1 MGQISIWSTPWCE
14 SWAQIYDNLIIQ
26 PETYSYP
33 SQVKDLWIPGQKIWN
48 SQLIDTLFQEQM
60 AEEIKNT
67 PIITTHDE
75 DCLCWK
81 LTLAGKCSTKSAYK
95 ACLERLFEQGE
106 PTPRQVST
114 STKQLLQTIWK
125 NSNIIPRIKTF
136 GWRIIRQAISSGAR
150 AGKYSKHI
158 SKLCCRCH
166 LEETDQHLFF
176 LCAFARAAWF
186 MNPWHLRVDQFASPS
201 DSISQ
206 ILTRLLNMNHPN
218 GTIENIL
225 IFMWCLWKSR
235 NDCLFN
241 KKDSTPLQIYQRT
254 NAIKKNLE
262 LLDVVQVSGNKI
274 QARLNTQGNQTR
286 QGNTIRSD
294 LQIQG
299 SKIFTDAAWKRRKAQ
314 DTQEN
319 CKTGIGVYCQFPGQG
334 REETVMIQ
342 ASTTYSSSPLL
353 AEAAALLFATK
364 VAAQVQ
370 AQGATFL
377 TDNLTLARAASAT
390 ALTSDQVP
398 WELRQ
403 QIADYK
409 RVSEELQS
417 KIFHINRNLNGVAH
431 DCAQQAIRRPMSLP
445 IFTCLNS
452 AHRCIGS
459 CPFALSFQNFEFQ
472 GYVLLDVLCL

>member
-1 MGQISIWSTPWCE
+1 MSNILFTKKFIAKLTGIIRNFWWTGIRQEPNSKSLCLRAWKDICTPKKEGGLGIRNLQAMNQALIVMAAWRLADQPNNFLQLVLKSKYFPDSSIWRPNSNAPKSAFWASILKVLPILKAHSFYQITMGQISIWSTPWCE

-67 PIITTHDE
+67 PIITTQDE

-186 MNPWHLRVDQFASPS
+186 MNP
-201 DSISQ
+201 
-206 ILTRLLNMNHPN
+206 
-218 GTIENIL
+218 
-225 IFMWCLWKSR
+225 
-235 NDCLFN
+235 
-241 KKDSTPLQIYQRT
+241 
-254 NAIKKNLE
+254 
-262 LLDVVQVSGNKI
+262 
-274 QARLNTQGNQTR
+274 
-286 QGNTIRSD
+286 
-294 LQIQG
+294 
-299 SKIFTDAAWKRRKAQ
+299 
-314 DTQEN
+314 
-319 CKTGIGVYCQFPGQG
+319 
-334 REETVMIQ
+334 
-342 ASTTYSSSPLL
+342 
-353 AEAAALLFATK
+353 
-364 VAAQVQ
+364 
-370 AQGATFL
+370 
-377 TDNLTLARAASAT
+377 
-390 ALTSDQVP
+390 
-398 WELRQ
+398 
-403 QIADYK
+403 
-409 RVSEELQS
+409 
-417 KIFHINRNLNGVAH
+417 
-431 DCAQQAIRRPMSLP
+431 
-445 IFTCLNS
+445 
-452 AHRCIGS
+452 
-459 CPFALSFQNFEFQ
+459 
-472 GYVLLDVLCL
+472 